1 MSQVVSL
8 RLRDAQAKR
17 LERVAARLGRTR
29 SQAAAVLLEEAVR
42 REEFGLIEFRSTTT
56 RGREAFLHGTR
67 IKAWQLISLAGDMGP
82 DPDALAAHLGIPVE
96 LVRAGLAYADAFPD
110 EIQAGLAAQ
119 DVSLEDLKRL
129 LPGLEV
135 FTIDAATS

>member
-8 RLRDAQAKR
+8 RLKDAQAKR

-29 SQAAAVLLEEAVR
+29 SEAAAVLLEEAVR
-42 REEFGLIEFRSTTT
+42 REEFGLIEFRSTT

-67 IKAWQLISLAGDMGP
+67 IKAWQLISLASDMGP

-135 FTIDAATS
+135 FTMDAATS